1 MLKFKKHCPKA
12 QRRCFKAVAVREL
25 VFKALKSKVTGW
37 KVEIEEGGGQR
48 GADTI
53 LCNNEGVCADYV
65 ACKRVFFSPL
75 NMHVNCTNSNN

>member
-1 MLKFKKHCPKA
+1 MF
-12 QRRCFKAVAVREL
+12 QAVAVREL
-25 VFKALKSKVTGW
+25 VFGALRSKVTAW

-65 ACKRVFFSPL
+65 ACKRVFFFFSPKHACKL
-75 NMHVNCTNSNN
+75 H